1 MKTLI
6 AFIAGV
12 VLGAM
17 YAPFIKPTLIRV
29 WNAAKEGWNRGA

>member
-6 AFIAGV
+6 VFVTGV
-12 VLGAM
+12 VLGA
-17 YAPFIKPTLIRV
+17 YIAPLIKPTLIRV